1 MFINAM
7 EKPQGDNLKAEA
19 MEGKIFSFF
28 INKSLT
34 PCTQDAN
41 STYIRFSAD
50 PQDVF

>member
-34 PCTQDAN
+34 PCTQDVN
-41 STYIRFSAD
+41 STYIRFSED